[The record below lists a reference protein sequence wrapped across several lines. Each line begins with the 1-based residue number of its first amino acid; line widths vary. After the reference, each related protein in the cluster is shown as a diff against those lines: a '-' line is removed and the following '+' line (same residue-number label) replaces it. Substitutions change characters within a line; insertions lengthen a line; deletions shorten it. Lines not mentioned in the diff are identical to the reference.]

1 MSKVE
6 DTYNNGEL
14 PFGLCIEMVGIKHIP
29 GTFNALIVPHGH
41 RLNRLKGTIIE
52 RKREEDIP
60 ADTTARMFGH
70 QQNFGYDVDFR
81 GNKRKDSQG
90 NPCSGGIMDRFRGK
104 EDPKGWGN
112 CVKEKAESLSGQ
124 LSCLEPCNPKTSKSM
139 APLTSVF

>member
-1 MSKVE
+1 MRA
-6 DTYNNGEL
+6 NA
-14 PFGLCIEMVGIKHIP
+14 FGSEYSPVYCQ
-29 GTFNALIVPHGH
+29 T
-41 RLNRLKGTIIE
+41 RNRLKGTIIE